1 MIINTPTG
9 LEPWFDEK
17 AIRRAAVTARI
28 PTITT
33 LSAARAAAEGIAALQ
48 RGEVNIRACSSCM
61 RNETCGSARGRSSSG
76 THGIIRLQR
85 SGGMLLH
92 GIFPPITTPF
102 YPDGKVYFKK
112 LESNVEHY
120 SRTPCAGIVVLGS
133 TGEAILLS
141 DEERRDVLKSA
152 REAAAPNKVLIA
164 GTGVESAIETLR
176 LTEYA
181 AELGYD
187 VAMVRT
193 PHYYKKQM
201 QPANMLA
208 FYRTVADR
216 SPLPVIIYN
225 FPQAT
230 GYDIPAELVIELA
243 EHPNLIG
250 IKESCGDVEKVRK
263 MVEGTRHIKRSA
275 TVTETF
281 DAVTPR
287 MLAAASGVRIGDGGE
302 LVPVASLGGKL
313 GRPCKPSSAAV
324 TVVGKMKTRQKEVG
338 FQVLVG
344 RRTSCIL
351 RSMPEPWARF
361 LLLPCARRPP
371 ATRFMPRGKKATPN
385 WRDEAGAHRQSRAA
399 YRRRVGHSGVKYAMD
414 FNGYFGGP
422 ARLPL
427 LPLTGDAKMKSSG

>member
-1 MIINTPTG
+1 
-9 LEPWFDEK
+9 L
-17 AIRRAAVTARI
+17 R
-28 PTITT
+28 
-33 LSAARAAAEGIAALQ
+33 
-48 RGEVNIRACSSCM
+48 EV
-61 RNETCGSARGRSSSG
+61 
-76 THGIIRLQR
+76 HV
-85 SGGMLLH
+85 LLH
-92 GIFPPITTPF
+92 GIFPPLTTPF
-102 YPDGKVYFKK
+102 YPDGNVYFKK
-112 LESNVEHY
+112 LESNVERY

-141 DEERRDVLKSA
+141 DQERRDVLKSA

-164 GTGVESAIETLR
+164 GTGIESAIETLR

-201 QPANMLA
+201 QAANILA

-230 GYDIPAELVIELA
+230 GYDIPAEIVIELA

-250 IKESCGDVEKVRK
+250 IKESSGDVEKVRQ
-263 MVEGTRHIKRSA
+263 MVAGTRHIRRSA

-281 DAVTPR
+281 EAVTPR
-287 MLAAASGVRIGDGGE
+287 MLAAATTGSNGEGGE
-302 LVPVASLGGKL
+302 LVSLASLSGSSGT
-313 GRPCKPSSAAV
+313 KPSSAAV
-324 TVVGKMKTRQKEVG
+324 TSVGKMKTRQKEAG

-344 RRTSCIL
+344 AAQKLHPSLDVGAVGAILAFACVAPTSCYEIYTAWKEGDAEL
-351 RSMPEPWARF
+351 AR
-361 LLLPCARRPP
+361 LKQERIA
-371 ATRFMPRGKKATPN
+371 
-385 WRDEAGAHRQSRAA
+385 RAA
-399 YRRRVGHSGVKYAMD
+399 EKVVGDLGIAGVKNGMD

-427 LPLTGDAKMKSSG
+427 LPLSGEVKSEVERLLADVRN

>member
-1 MIINTPTG
+1 
-9 LEPWFDEK
+9 
-17 AIRRAAVTARI
+17 
-28 PTITT
+28 
-33 LSAARAAAEGIAALQ
+33 
-48 RGEVNIRACSSCM
+48 
-61 RNETCGSARGRSSSG
+61 
-76 THGIIRLQR
+76 
-85 SGGMLLH
+85 MLLH

-102 YPDGKVYFKK
+102 YPDGNLYFKK
-112 LESNVEHY
+112 LEANVERY
-120 SRTPCAGIVVLGS
+120 SKTPVAGIVALGS

-141 DEERRDVLKSA
+141 DQERRDVLKST

-164 GTGVESAIETLR
+164 GTGIESAIETLH

-201 QPANMLA
+201 QPANILA

-250 IKESCGDVEKVRK
+250 IKESSGDVEKVRR
-263 MVEGTRHIKRSA
+263 MVDGTRHVKRRA

-287 MLAAASGVRIGDGGE
+287 MLKATQGNGQGGE
-302 LVPVASLGGKL
+302 LVSVGALTGAST
-313 GRPCKPSSAAV
+313 PSSSGV
-324 TVVGKMKTRQKEVG
+324 TVAAGLKTRQKEIG

-344 RRTSCIL
+344 AAQKLEPSLQVGAVGAIL
-351 RSMPEPWARF
+351 AFADAAPTACYEIYAAWKEGDLALAR
-361 LLLPCARRPP
+361 LKQERIA
-371 ATRFMPRGKKATPN
+371 KA
-385 WRDEAGAHRQSRAA
+385 AQ
-399 YRRRVGHSGVKYAMD
+399 RVVGELGIPGMKHAMD
-414 FNGYFGGP
+414 LNGYFGGP
-422 ARLPL
+422 VRLPL
-427 LPLTGDAKMKSSG
+427 LPLTADLKAEVEQLMADIRN

>member
-1 MIINTPTG
+1 
-9 LEPWFDEK
+9 
-17 AIRRAAVTARI
+17 
-28 PTITT
+28 
-33 LSAARAAAEGIAALQ
+33 
-48 RGEVNIRACSSCM
+48 
-61 RNETCGSARGRSSSG
+61 
-76 THGIIRLQR
+76 
-85 SGGMLLH
+85 MLLH

-102 YPDGKVYFKK
+102 YPDGNVYFKK
-112 LESNVEHY
+112 LESNVERY
-120 SRTPCAGIVVLGS
+120 SRTPCAGIVALGS

-141 DEERRDVLKSA
+141 DQDRRDVLKST
-152 REAAAPNKVLIA
+152 REAAAPNKVLVA

-187 VAMVRT
+187 IAMVRT

-201 QPANMLA
+201 VAASILA

-225 FPQAT
+225 FPQVT

-250 IKESCGDVEKVRK
+250 IKESSGDVEKVRK
-263 MVEGTRHIKRSA
+263 IVEGTRHIQRSA

-281 DAVTPR
+281 EAVTPR
-287 MLAAASGVRIGDGGE
+287 MLASATAGSSASNGENGG
-302 LVPVASLGGKL
+302 LVPVGALAGTS
-313 GRPCKPSSAAV
+313 KPSSSAV

-344 RRTSCIL
+344 AANRLHPSL
-351 RSMPEPWARF
+351 
-361 LLLPCARRPP
+361 
-371 ATRFMPRGKKATPN
+371 
-385 WRDEAGAHRQSRAA
+385 EAGAAGAILAFACVAPTACYEIYAA
-399 YRRRVGHSGVKYAMD
+399 WKEGDAELARLKQERIALAAQRVVGELGIPGVKYGMD

-427 LPLTGDAKMKSSG
+427 LPLTGEVKAEVERLLADVRN